1 MEKLVAPFLE
11 EDEYLYMTPQGL
23 QRFGQIYDPKDP
35 LKHILWTDDY
45 TVELPIKMKKS
56 GPGNITSYCCCM
68 RLTVAILGS
77 EMPLTLIDALD
88 TTHKKYKT
96 RSALRCKRDGKYI
109 NWTYDQFYQD
119 VQKFAKGLIELNI
132 QPGKALNII
141 GYNAPEW
148 IIAFYGGIYSSVLP
162 VGVYT
167 TNNAEACQYVAEHSE
182 AEIVLAE
189 NKEQLKKYLQVWDR
203 LPQLKYVVLYGEPVP
218 SDLPPEFKDKVMTY
232 KKLLELGENHKA
244 PNFENSLEYRI
255 SLQTPGKC
263 CTLVYTS
270 GTTGPPKGV
279 MLSHDNYVWTSQM
292 VIASVKRHPDE
303 PERLVSYLPLSHV
316 ASQITDMVGSVIIG
330 AEITFADSTALQGSL
345 VEYLK
350 DTRPTG
356 FLAVPRVWE
365 KIEEKIK
372 AVAANNGSVK
382 KSIGNLILPKCV
394 SKLILTFKQ
403 TGPKISEK
411 EAQFPKFEGK
421 SFPSVLD

>member
-1 MEKLVAPFLE
+1 MEKLNAPFLE

-23 QRFGQIYDPKDP
+23 QRFGQIYDPKEP

-56 GPGNITSYCCCM
+56 GPGNITSCCCM
-68 RLTVAILGS
+68 KLTVAILGS
-77 EMPLTLIDALD
+77 EMPLTLIDVLY
-88 TTHKKYKT
+88 TTHKMHKART
-96 RSALRCKRDGKYI
+96 ALRCKREGKYI
-109 NWTYDQFYQD
+109 TWTYDQFYQD

-232 KKLLELGENHKA
+232 KQLLELGENHKST
-244 PNFENSLEYRI
+244 NFENSLEYRK
-255 SLQTPGKC
+255 SLQAPGKC

-279 MLSHDNYVWTSQM
+279 MLSHDNYIWTSYA
-292 VIASVKRHPDE
+292 VINSVKRDPDE
-303 PERLVSYLPLSHV
+303 QLRIVSYLPLSHV
-316 ASQITDMVGSVIIG
+316 ASQLTDVIGPVILGGLITC
-330 AEITFADSTALQGSL
+330 ADATALQGSL
-345 VEYLK
+345 VEYLR
-350 DTRPTG
+350 DVRPTG
-356 FLAVPRVWE
+356 FMAVPRVWE
-365 KIEEKIK
+365 KIEERIK
-372 AVAANNGSVK
+372 AVAASNGSVK
-382 KSIGNLILPKCV
+382 KSIG
-394 SKLILTFKQ
+394 KLFFLYLLAHNTN
-403 TGPKISEK
+403 
-411 EAQFPKFEGK
+411 
-421 SFPSVLD
+421 SF